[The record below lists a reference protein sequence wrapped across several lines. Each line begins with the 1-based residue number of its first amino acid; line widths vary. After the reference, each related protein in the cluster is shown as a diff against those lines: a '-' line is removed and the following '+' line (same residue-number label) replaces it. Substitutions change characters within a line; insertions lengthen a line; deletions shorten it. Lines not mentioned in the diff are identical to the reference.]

1 MRIAQETK
9 SVYVPLAKRCGLREV
24 HHYLQGLATE
34 ILEPE
39 RWETMKTFVENK
51 YEDMIETANNIIR
64 YLEKT
69 PWSKKIIKYDIRF
82 LSPFSVELTKVFHE
96 NSWYSIQIVVHE

>member
-1 MRIAQETK
+1 MALETK

-39 RWETMKTFVENK
+39 KWETMKTFVENK
-51 YEDMIETANNIIR
+51 QNTMISTANKVRNHI
-64 YLEKT
+64 LQES
-69 PWSKKIIKYDIRF
+69 WSKKIIKLDTRF
-82 LSPFSVELTKVFHE
+82 LSPFSVELTKVYHE
-96 NSWYSIQIVVHE
+96 DSWYAVQIIVKE